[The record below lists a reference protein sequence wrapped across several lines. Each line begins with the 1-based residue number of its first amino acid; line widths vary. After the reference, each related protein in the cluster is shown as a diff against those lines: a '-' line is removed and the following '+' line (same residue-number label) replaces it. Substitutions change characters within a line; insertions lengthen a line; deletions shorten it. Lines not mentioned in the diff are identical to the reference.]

1 MSGIFNFN
9 DNNYVSPHNLTTEEF
24 PSEALQ
30 LSNYQSNILMYPTS
44 FDSKSSNL
52 LWNTNFNGPNPAT
65 IRMLES
71 LNQSDK
77 MAPFTLADV
86 QTVSEHPEIPEALE
100 VSEGFEEAEAALPEA
115 FGDATFLGGL
125 GVAMASHLASGQ
137 STQDV
142 NKDLSGQGVAGS
154 DFGSAFQAR
163 EDAQHDFQVGMENM
177 ALIGGSALAGP
188 EGLAVGLISAGLNSA
203 FNQADVASVQSNL
216 GTQIPVD
223 SM

>member
-9 DNNYVSPHNLTTEEF
+9 DNNYVSPRNLVSEEF

-30 LSNYQSNILMYPTS
+30 LSNYQSNILMFPAS
-44 FDSKSSNL
+44 FDAKSSNV
-52 LWNTNFNGPNPAT
+52 LWNTNFNGPNPNT

-71 LNQSDK
+71 LNQGDK
-77 MAPFTLADV
+77 MAPFNLADI
-86 QTVSEHPEIPEALE
+86 QTFSEHPEVSEALE
-100 VSEGFEEAEAALPEA
+100 ASEGVEEAESVAPEA
-115 FGDATFLGGL
+115 FGDSTFLGGL
-125 GVAMASHLASGQ
+125 GVAMASHLASNQ
-137 STQDV
+137 VTQDV

-163 EDAQHDFQVGMENM
+163 EDAQHDSQVGMENM
-177 ALIGGSALAGP
+177 ALIGGSALLGP
-188 EGLAVGLISAGLNSA
+188 EGLAVGLISAGMNSA

-216 GTQIPVD
+216 GTQVPVN